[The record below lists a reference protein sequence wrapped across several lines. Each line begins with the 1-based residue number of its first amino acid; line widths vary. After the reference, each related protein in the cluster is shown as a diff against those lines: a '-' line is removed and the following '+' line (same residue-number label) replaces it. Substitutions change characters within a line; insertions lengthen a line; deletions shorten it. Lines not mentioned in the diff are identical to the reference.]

1 MIDPD
6 DKRPFADLMEAL
18 AVLRKDPL
26 TPTILRVYWSV
37 LLDLSIEDVEHG
49 VVACLKLDQFFPS
62 PSRLRDLAIRLD
74 GTTLSRAAT
83 VFEALLGRG
92 PRYDNQVGD
101 YWLVQDVEQDFGVV
115 AREAFIAVGGTTAF
129 RDRTDRSMPFLR
141 RDFLA
146 AWQEAEPLAL
156 AGHLQPTLPA
166 GESRVQ
172 GLVDATAKR
181 MSLGASKKEKAEAL
195 RDIADVRQLPP
206 GDR

>member
-6 DKRPFADLMEAL
+6 DKRAFADLMEAL

-37 LLDLSIEDVEHG
+37 LLDLSIADVEHG

-62 PSRLRDLAIRLD
+62 PSRLRDLAIKLD
-74 GTTLSRAAT
+74 GTVLSRAAT

-92 PRYDNQVGD
+92 PRYDKHHGD
-101 YWLVQDVEQDFGVV
+101 YWLVQDVEQEYGVV
-115 AREAFIAVGGTTAF
+115 AREAFVAVGGSIAF
-129 RDRTDRSMPFLR
+129 QQRTDKTMPFLR

-166 GESRVQ
+166 GESRVDA
-172 GLVDATAKR
+172 LVKETSRKMTMRDAV
-181 MSLGASKKEKAEAL
+181 
-195 RDIADVRQLPP
+195 DVRQLPR